1 MFGIDDRFSEQE
13 RSSCEP
19 VTEKPGKAT
28 ALRLEA
34 VHRERVI
41 AAPPG
46 VGYVIDAST
55 ERAVAPGVDEVED
68 ERSVNSDGRMEALG
82 WLPRP
87 VADRGYVFTLGS
99 CRSERKGMPIAEK
112 GVAAV
117 GRSGDLYLDSFHG
130 GIDVAH
136 RSTRLAFF
144 SENVPGLEGEANL
157 DVQIP
162 DLVVPE
168 AGKAEFVVRVE
179 PLRLESV
186 TVIGEVGDDIVHV
199 LLHKVREHPLVV
211 DFGAPADERLVVG
224 RSPEPRDESAQK
236 KLLGEAH
243 A

>member
-68 ERSVNSDGRMEALG
+68 ERSVNSDGGMEALG

-99 CRSERKGMPIAEK
+99 C
-112 GVAAV
+112 
-117 GRSGDLYLDSFHG
+117 
-130 GIDVAH
+130 
-136 RSTRLAFF
+136 
-144 SENVPGLEGEANL
+144 
-157 DVQIP
+157 
-162 DLVVPE
+162 
-168 AGKAEFVVRVE
+168 
-179 PLRLESV
+179 
-186 TVIGEVGDDIVHV
+186 
-199 LLHKVREHPLVV
+199 
-211 DFGAPADERLVVG
+211 
-224 RSPEPRDESAQK
+224 
-236 KLLGEAH
+236 
-243 A
+243 